1 MQDDI
6 VQKVLEKWH
15 YCSDRRYRILLIT
28 PAQNNTFVEP
38 IMDEIAGVVDGIRL
52 DFSQKYKG
60 NWDCFF
66 TWQQVRDQI
75 YVQSMENL
83 AVVSGL
89 EPFYSK
95 WPVPERYAFLRNIIR
110 IEPPKGILLVLYCAE
125 NLMDINAIHENNR
138 GIIWAP

>member
-6 VQKVLEKWH
+6 VQQVLEKWH
-15 YCSDRRYRILLIT
+15 YCSDRRYRTLLIT
-28 PAQNNTFVEP
+28 PARKNKFVEQV
-38 IMDEIAGVVDGIRL
+38 MDEIAGIVNGIWL

-60 NWDCFF
+60 NLDCFF

-75 YVQSMENL
+75 YAQSMEDM

-95 WPVPERYAFLRNIIR
+95 WPVPERFAFLRNIIR
-110 IEPPKGILLVLYCAE
+110 LEPPKGILLILYCTE
-125 NLMDINAIHENNR
+125 NLMDINAIPENNR
-138 GIIWAP
+138 GIIWAL